1 MFATAGSRRE
11 EASFP
16 ERWRNPSGMITDRS
30 AKILDSTCYYVSK
43 AIDWVKEQTEAK
55 MTQNELDEKLLRL
68 SGKESASLKAL
79 SKLLESGANPNA
91 KTKDGSSPLHRAVRF
106 KTKASSMLL
115 VAGADPNARN
125 SDGMTPMH
133 IACFWQPE
141 KVIELYDAGG
151 DVSITNRF
159 GVSVFDSIIDP
170 DIARS
175 ILFRQIFAGFPESP
189 EWAEVESA
197 SEAVLNK

>member
-1 MFATAGSRRE
+1 
-11 EASFP
+11 
-16 ERWRNPSGMITDRS
+16 
-30 AKILDSTCYYVSK
+30 
-43 AIDWVKEQTEAK
+43 

-68 SGKESASLKAL
+68 CGKERLSLKAL
-79 SKLLESGANPNA
+79 SKLLASGANPNA
-91 KTKDGSSPLHRAVRF
+91 KAENGSTPLHNAVRF

-115 VAGADPNARN
+115 AAGADPNARN

-151 DVSITNRF
+151 DVSVTNRF

-189 EWAEVESA
+189 EWPEEESE
-197 SEAVLNK
+197 SEAVSSKERPDRRRRRT